1 MDDTTRAEQ
10 QPLTHRET
18 MWIVGAVLVPAFMG
32 SLDQTVVSTSLPT
45 IGQSFG
51 ASSHLSWVMAINLL
65 TATATTPLYGKIS
78 DIYGRRLSLLLSIGF
93 YVVGAL
99 VAATAVNLPMLIVGR
114 GIQGLGTGGLISVP
128 MTILGDIVAPKYR
141 ARYYTYFSMTYITS
155 GFVGPAFGGFI
166 SQHFHWSVIFWINVP
181 MGLVALAVVGHL
193 LKKLPRYERPHK
205 LDLLG
210 SALIVMAS
218 TTAMFVLNAGGRT
231 YAWNSLEILIM
242 STLSAVMWIAFVWRL
257 LSVQEPLIPL
267 SILRNSIVFFAN
279 MSNALGWATLM
290 ALNIYLPMYLQ
301 AVHGLPPVAAAL
313 YMIGLMSAVNGSALV
328 SAQIAGRI
336 THYKYP
342 PLVCLVLCI
351 AASFYL
357 AVNSRDISLTM
368 FEVVIVLIGMGFGPV
383 APVSTVA
390 MQNAVPLHQM
400 GISISTMAFI
410 RSLMA
415 TGMVAAY
422 GVIVLGNL
430 GGNMFGDRAQA
441 AANFQVIF
449 YATAAGFILTF
460 ISLALMKEVPLQQ
473 NHKGS

>member
-1 MDDTTRAEQ
+1 MDDAVHSEQ

-18 MWIVGAVLVPAFMG
+18 MWIVAGVLVPTFMG
-32 SLDQTVVSTSLPT
+32 SLDQTIVSTSLPT

-51 ASSHLSWVMAINLL
+51 ATTHLSWVMAINLL

-93 YVVGAL
+93 YVIGAL
-99 VAATAVNLPMLIVGR
+99 VAATAVNLPMLILGR
-114 GIQGLGTGGLISVP
+114 GIQGLGSGGLISVP
-128 MTILGDIVAPKYR
+128 MTILGDIVAPKFR

-155 GFVGPAFGGFI
+155 GFVGPALGGFI
-166 SQHFHWSVIFWINVP
+166 SQHFHWSMIFWLNIP
-181 MGLVALAVVGHL
+181 MGFVALAIVNHL

-210 SALIVMAS
+210 SALIVIAS
-218 TTAMFVLNAGGRT
+218 ASAMFVLNAGGKT
-231 YAWNSLEILIM
+231 YAWDAPEIVFITALSLA
-242 STLSAVMWIAFVWRL
+242 TWIGFVWRL
-257 LSVQEPLIPL
+257 MSADEPLIPL

-279 MSNALGWATLM
+279 MSNALGWATLI

-301 AVHGLPPVAAAL
+301 SVHGLPPVDAAL
-313 YMIGLMSAVNGSALV
+313 YLMGLMAAVNFSALL

-336 THYKYP
+336 RHYKYP
-342 PLVCLVLCI
+342 PLAALVLCI
-351 AASFYL
+351 AASVYL
-357 AVNSRDISLTM
+357 MMHPQDIPLDV
-368 FEVVIVLIGMGFGPV
+368 FLFVIVLIGFGFGPV

-410 RSLMA
+410 RSLMTTA
-415 TGMVAAY
+415 MVAAY
-422 GVIVLGNL
+422 GIIVLGNL
-430 GGNMFGDRAQA
+430 GGNMFGDRTQA
-441 AANFQVIF
+441 AANFQIIF
-449 YATAAGFILTF
+449 IVTAAGFILSF
-460 ISLALMKEVPLQQ
+460 ICLALMKEVPLQQ